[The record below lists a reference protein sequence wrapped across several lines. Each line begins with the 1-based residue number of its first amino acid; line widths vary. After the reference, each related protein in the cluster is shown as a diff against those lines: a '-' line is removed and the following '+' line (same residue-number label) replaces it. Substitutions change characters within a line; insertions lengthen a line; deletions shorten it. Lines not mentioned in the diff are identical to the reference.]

1 MRSQKWLKVIRL
13 FLGFLLAPAVVPVC
27 LCLSLDFVT
36 WQLTSSPGV
45 QVNNV
50 GMVMLGMFALNVG
63 MGLAYFG
70 ALCFGLPYVLF
81 MLHRSRLNFR
91 AVMAPTAALS
101 LLYCGVVYAS
111 LINHYSFADVVA
123 ALSVPAVILS
133 GLSFYFISVWRS
145 YGSTAIRS
153 QRPVE
158 QE

>member
-1 MRSQKWLKVIRL
+1 MHSQKWLKVIRL
-13 FLGFLLAPAVVPVC
+13 FLGFLLAPAVVPFC

-45 QVNNV
+45 QINDV
-50 GMVMLGMFALNVG
+50 GMLMLGMFALTVG

-70 ALCFGLPYVLF
+70 ALCFGLPYVLI
-81 MLHRSRLNFR
+81 MLHRGRLNFR
-91 AVMAPTAALS
+91 DVMAPTSALS
-101 LLYCGVVYAS
+101 LVYCGIVYAS
-111 LINHYSFADVVA
+111 LINYSFAGIIA

-145 YGSTAIRS
+145 DGSTAIRS

-158 QE
+158 